1 MQKILKITIA
11 SSLVLLLAACGG
23 GGKEKNGDIT
33 ELKTKIEK
41 LKKEKSG
48 LDAQLLQ
55 LEEQLAKIDPN
66 AAKQARLV
74 TVDTISMKEFTH
86 FIELQGKIDA
96 QNIAYVAPKGQGGQ
110 VRAIFVKQGDNVRK
124 GQAILKLDDALARQ
138 GLVAA
143 QQGLS
148 GLKAQ
153 LAQAQSIYQR
163 QQNLWKENIGTE
175 IQVLNAKTNVESL
188 QSQLNSAEAN
198 VQAAAE
204 QVNQSTV
211 TAGISGTVD
220 EVNVKVGEF
229 FSPQSA
235 AGGAGIRIV
244 NTGDLKV
251 LAQVPENY
259 LGRVQVGSLL
269 QVTLPEAGNKMISS
283 KVTVVSKL
291 IDPTNRS
298 FYIEG
303 KMPQDKD
310 LHPNQIAV
318 VEIRDYTAASTI
330 TVPLNIVQS
339 DENGKYVYVMEKAA
353 NGKSV
358 AKKKQVTVGESY
370 KGAIEIKT
378 GLTGGEVI
386 ITEGYQTLYDGQA
399 VATVLK

>member
-55 LEEQLAKIDPN
+55 LEEQLAKIDPS

-124 GQAILKLDDALARQ
+124 GQTILKLDDALARQ

-235 AGGAGIRIV
+235 ASGAGIRIV

-339 DENGKYVYVMEKAA
+339 DENGKYVYVMEKVA

-399 VATVLK
+399 VATALK